1 MALSSF
7 VPSYSIS
14 FEVLPTTGYLSNA
27 IPSSNSISTTFFLF
41 ILSNSTSI
49 EISLESPYPHSKEP
63 WLDVTSNL
71 FTFLVAELSFCS
83 ERFVLSE
90 RFASSRSKL
99 SSLFSSVFS
108 SLSAFSLSSISKARF
123 SSVSSSMLT
132 VLAIFSLAFSISISL
147 AKTSNVGETVF
158 VKTIAATIKA
168 LILLCIYSLPPNI
181 NKLFFISILML
192 DKTIYYKSLIFFF
205 FLQTLRLIITK
216 YLLFCNNNIPYIVF
230 ILYYFH
236 QDILPIYLSQ
246 KNK

>member
-90 RFASSRSKL
+90 GFASSRSKL
-99 SSLFSSVFS
+99 SSLFSLVFS
-108 SLSAFSLSSISKARF
+108 SLSAFSLSSISNARF
-123 SSVSSSMLT
+123 SSVFSSMLT

-192 DKTIYYKSLIFFF
+192 DKTIYYKSLIFS
-205 FLQTLRLIITK
+205 FLQTLHLMITK